1 MGLNN
6 ESLLNDENPKRL
18 RRDVNK
24 GHVRNQDY
32 IEEMAAELT
41 GLDKNMI
48 KDVFNACW
56 VTICDELEHGNT
68 VKLHGK
74 GQFYL
79 SKRSS
84 RIGRN
89 PATGEQHVV
98 PEREAMAFQTS
109 PAYAKRLREQRMML
123 TGESDTTDKTEE

>member
-1 MGLNN
+1 MGLNDESIKN
-6 ESLLNDENPKRL
+6 EELPKTF

-32 IEEMAAELT
+32 IEALAAEMT
-41 GLDKNMI
+41 GVDKTLV
-48 KDVFNACW
+48 KDIFNACW
-56 VTICDELEHGNT
+56 DTICHELEHGNT

-79 SKRSS
+79 SRRSK

-89 PATGEQHVV
+89 PATGEEHVV

-109 PAYAKRLREQRMML
+109 PAYAKRLREQRELLMDQL
-123 TGESDTTDKTEE
+123 ETPEDN

>member
-1 MGLNN
+1 MGIN
-6 ESLLNDENPKRL
+6 EESHKVEEQLEELHQ
-18 RRDVNK
+18 DVNK

-32 IEEMAAELT
+32 IEAKAAELT
-41 GLDKNMI
+41 GVDKLLV
-48 KDVFNACW
+48 KDIFNACW
-56 VTICDELEHGNT
+56 QTICTELEHGNT

-79 SKRSS
+79 SRRSS

-89 PATGEQHVV
+89 PATGEEFLV

-109 PAYAKRLREQRMML
+109 PAYAKRLREQREL
-123 TGESDTTDKTEE
+123 LVNKIDSSTN

>member
-6 ESLLNDENPKRL
+6 ESQKIEKQSKPLK
-18 RRDVNK
+18 RDVNK
-24 GHVRNQDY
+24 GHARNQNY
-32 IEEMAAELT
+32 IEAVVADTMGIDQVLV
-41 GLDKNMI
+41 
-48 KDVFNACW
+48 KDIFNACW
-56 VTICDELEHGNT
+56 DAITDELEHGNT

-79 SKRSS
+79 SRRSR

-89 PATGEQHVV
+89 PATGEEFEV

-109 PAYAKRLREQRMML
+109 PAYAKRLRDERLRLM
-123 TGESDTTDKTEE
+123 SDDSTN

>member
-1 MGLNN
+1 MGIHEESHKN
-6 ESLLNDENPKRL
+6 EENPKFL

-24 GHVRNQDY
+24 GHVRNQNY
-32 IEEMAAELT
+32 IEGIVAETMGIDEVLV
-41 GLDKNMI
+41 

-56 VTICDELEHGNT
+56 DAITDELEHGNT

-79 SKRSS
+79 SRRSK

-89 PATGEQHVV
+89 PATGEEYEV

-109 PAYAKRLREQRMML
+109 PAYAKRLRDERIRL
-123 TGESDTTDKTEE
+123 TSSETDAE

>member
-1 MGLNN
+1 MRLDN
-6 ESLLNDENPKRL
+6 EEEKKKKKKV
-18 RRDVNK
+18 RRDINK

-32 IEEMAAELT
+32 IEALAAEMT
-41 GLDKNMI
+41 NVDKLLV

-56 VTICDELEHGNT
+56 QTICEELEHGNT

-79 SKRSS
+79 SRRS
-84 RIGRN
+84 RRTGRN
-89 PATGEQHVV
+89 PATGVEYEV

-109 PAYAKRLREQRMML
+109 PAYAKKLREQREAL
-123 TGESDTTDKTEE
+123 INQQLNGSAE